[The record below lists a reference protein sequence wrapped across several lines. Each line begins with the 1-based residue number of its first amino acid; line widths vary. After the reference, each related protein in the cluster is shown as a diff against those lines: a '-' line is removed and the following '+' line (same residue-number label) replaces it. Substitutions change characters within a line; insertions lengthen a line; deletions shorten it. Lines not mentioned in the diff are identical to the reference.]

1 VSRREAERREHAD
14 ILADGPREVAMT
26 NETQARVASKATTT
40 VSPKVIVGL
49 VVAALALSFVFQNTG
64 EGDDRDFTE
73 KPPASTPARLSMVGQ
88 LLER

>member
-14 ILADGPREVAMT
+14 ILADGPREVALT
-26 NETQARVASKATTT
+26 DETPARIASKPTTT

-64 EGDDRDFTE
+64 EGRVHLLFWDIRA
-73 KPPASTPARLSMVGQ
+73 PAWLWLVTSNR
-88 LLER
+88 